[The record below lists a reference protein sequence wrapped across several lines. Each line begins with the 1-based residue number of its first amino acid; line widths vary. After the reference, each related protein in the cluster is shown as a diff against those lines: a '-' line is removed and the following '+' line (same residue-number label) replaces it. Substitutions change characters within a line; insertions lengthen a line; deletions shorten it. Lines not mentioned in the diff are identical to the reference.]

1 MARRAARAHARAR
14 ASGVPDEAD
23 LAFLPV
29 AEQARLLRAKKL
41 SPVDL
46 VRIYLQRIERL
57 NPKLNAYLTV
67 MAVSALREARQAE
80 REIARGKWRGPLHGI
95 CIALKD
101 NIWTRGVR
109 TTAGSKVLAE
119 FVPQQDA
126 ALVTRLREAGAII
139 LGKTHLHEFAY
150 GVTSNNVHYGP
161 ARNPYDLSRIP
172 GGSSGGSAI
181 AVAAG
186 LCAAAV
192 GTDTG
197 GSIRIPAALCGVVG
211 FKPAFGDISVDGIV
225 PLCLSL
231 DHAGPI
237 ARTVDDSVLLHAAMR
252 GRGAGT
258 AAAAES
264 SARRAR
270 GLRLGWPRD
279 YFFER
284 LAPEVAAAVQGA
296 RKALEEQGA
305 KFVSISLAKLDAAN
319 RATLPVALAEA
330 YQYHRAAG
338 YFPARAADYSG
349 DVRGRLEAG
358 AKITAA
364 DYLDARAAIA
374 ASAGEFE
381 KCSEQV
387 DAIVAPTVPIPAP
400 VIGQERVSIEGAEED
415 VRGALLRLC
424 RPANLWGAPA
434 ISIPCGATTHGLP
447 LGLQMVGF
455 AGRERSLIYAA
466 NLYEKLREK
475 SLKSTNGRPDFQ
487 LT

>member
-1 MARRAARAHARAR
+1 MARRTAKARAHVPVAR
-14 ASGVPDEAD
+14 DEAD
-23 LAFLPV
+23 LAFLSV
-29 AEQARLLRAKKL
+29 AEQARLLRARKI
-41 SPVDL
+41 SPAEL
-46 VRIYLQRIERL
+46 VRIYLARIERI
-57 NPKLNAYLTV
+57 NPQLNAFLTV
-67 MAVSALREARQAE
+67 MGVTALREARQAE
-80 REIARGKWRGPLHGI
+80 HEIAHGKWRGPLHGI
-95 CIALKD
+95 CVALKD

-119 FVPQQDA
+119 FVPERDA
-126 ALVTRLREAGAII
+126 ALVSRLREAGAII

-161 ARNPYDLSRIP
+161 ARNPYDTARIP

-211 FKPAFGDISVDGIV
+211 FKPAFGAVSVEGIV

-237 ARTVDDSVLLHAAMR
+237 ARTVDDALLLYAAMGGMSLAKNARPPRR
-252 GRGAGT
+252 G
-258 AAAAES
+258 
-264 SARRAR
+264 AR

-284 LAPEVAAAVQGA
+284 VAPEVAAHVERA
-296 RKALEEQGA
+296 RETLEEQGV
-305 KFVSISLAKLDAAN
+305 KIVPVSLAKVVAAN

-338 YFPARAADYSG
+338 YFPARAAEYSD
-349 DVRGRLEAG
+349 DVRSRLEMG

-364 DYLDARAAIA
+364 DYLDARAAFV
-374 ASAGEFE
+374 ASTEEFE
-381 KCSEQV
+381 KLSAQV
-387 DAIVAPTVPIPAP
+387 DAIVAPTVPIVAP
-400 VIGQERVSIEGAEED
+400 LLGQDRVAIALSGGESVEED
-415 VRGALLRLC
+415 VRGTLLRLC

-434 ISIPCGATTHGLP
+434 MSIPCGATREKLP
-447 LGLQMVGF
+447 VGLQLIGF
-455 AGRERSLIYAA
+455 AGRENRLIEAA
-466 NLYEKLREK
+466 KLHEKGSKTRQE
-475 SLKSTNGRPDFQ
+475 RPIAGAVF
-487 LT
+487 